1 MDEYHDGILLFD
13 LMNEKVWSKAV
24 KDKLGLVEFY
34 NSLVSKEY
42 SEKYFEPER
51 MVIKVYETYDEKN
64 HKKLIKHI
72 SKDVSL
78 SDEYLTQKFNKK
90 SNLNLK
96 IYEEVLNK
104 LETNREIVIDS
115 IENYKKDRAKRS
127 QEINIET
134 PKNNKLS
141 KPSLSGDL
149 NSNILEN

>member
-1 MDEYHDGILLFD
+1 M
-13 LMNEKVWSKAV
+13 
-24 KDKLGLVEFY
+24 
-34 NSLVSKEY
+34 
-42 SEKYFEPER
+42 
-51 MVIKVYETYDEKN
+51 
-64 HKKLIKHI
+64 KKLILIFLIFHSCGFTNDETLVPDNLISEEKMI
-72 SKDVSL
+72 DILYDMSLISVSKGINKRILENNGVKPKKYILKKYGIDSLQFVVSNEYYSKDL
-78 SDEYLTQKFNKK
+78 ERY
-90 SNLNLK
+90 LK

-127 QEINIET
+127 QEINLET